1 MSFPRYPSYKDSEV
15 VWLGEIPSHWDV
27 KPMKWVT
34 ERNDG
39 GVWGND
45 PTGEGDTVVL
55 RSTEQTVDGR
65 WQLDEPALR
74 SLTET
79 EKAGSL
85 LAIGDLLVTKSSG
98 SALHIGKTTLVT
110 PEVAALGCCY
120 SNFMQRIRLKSDF
133 DSRLAWYLMN
143 NEIARAQFDL
153 LSNSTTG
160 LANLNGTM
168 LGELVAP
175 IPTPDEQAAIVKF
188 LDRETA
194 KIDALVAEQEQ
205 LITLLKEKR
214 QAVISHAVTKGLD
227 PSVPMK
233 DSGVE
238 WLGEVPAHWQVN
250 RLQRVVAPG
259 TSVTYGIVQAGP
271 DVEDGIPYIRTSDMS
286 GDALPLAGYPKTSPV
301 IDASYARSKV
311 SAGDLVIAIRAT
323 VGKCLPVPQELEG
336 ANLTQGTARIAPGSD
351 TDPGY
356 LLALINASST
366 QTYFDLMAKGATF
379 REITLEVLRKTP
391 VLVPPLY
398 EQRKIAAWA
407 KRQSDQFLAL
417 IHEAEQAQG
426 LLKERRSALISAAV
440 TGQIDVRGLF
450 SAKEAA

>member
-1 MSFPRYPSYKDSEV
+1 MSFPRYPAYKDSGV
-15 VWLGEIPSHWDV
+15 VWLGEIPLHWDV
-27 KPMKWVT
+27 KPMKWVI
-34 ERNDG
+34 ERSDG

-45 PTGEGDTVVL
+45 PTGEDDTVVL

-74 SLTET
+74 SLSET

-85 LAIGDLLVTKSSG
+85 LATGDLLVTKSSG

-110 PEVAALGCCY
+110 PEVAALVCCY
-120 SNFMQRIRLKSDF
+120 SNFMQRLRLKSGF

-143 NEIARAQFDL
+143 NEIARTQFDL

-160 LANLNGTM
+160 LANLNGTI
-168 LGELVAP
+168 LGELVTP
-175 IPTPDEQAAIVKF
+175 IPSVDEQAAIVEF

-238 WLGEVPAHWQVN
+238 WLGEVPAHWEVTHLKRRCSLITDGAHISPETEGGVHLFVSTKDISDDGIDFDGALRTSPASYEYMVKTGCQPTSGDVLFSKDGTIGRTVVVN
-250 RLQRVVAPG
+250 GATEFVVA
-259 TSVTYGIVQAGP
+259 SSLIVIRPIPDQLNSDFLNALCQSWVVSQQVDGFVKGAG
-271 DVEDGIPYIRTSDMS
+271 
-286 GDALPLAGYPKTSPV
+286 LPRLSIQNLLKV
-301 IDASYARSKV
+301 IGVFPPIDEQVQIASYLSDLDLRS
-311 SAGDLVIAIRAT
+311 RT
-323 VGKCLPVPQELEG
+323 
-336 ANLTQGTARIAPGSD
+336 
-351 TDPGY
+351 
-356 LLALINASST
+356 LAL
-366 QTYFDLMAKGATF
+366 
-379 REITLEVLRKTP
+379 
-391 VLVPPLY
+391 
-398 EQRKIAAWA
+398 
-407 KRQSDQFLAL
+407 
-417 IHEAEQAQG
+417 EAERTVT

-440 TGQIDVRGLF
+440 TGQIDVRGL
-450 SAKEAA
+450 A

>member
-1 MSFPRYPSYKDSEV
+1 MSFPRYPAYKDSGV
-15 VWLGEIPSHWDV
+15 VWLGEIPLHWDV
-27 KPMKWVT
+27 KPMKWVI
-34 ERNDG
+34 ERSDG

-45 PTGEGDTVVL
+45 PTGEDDTVVL

-74 SLTET
+74 SLSET

-85 LAIGDLLVTKSSG
+85 LATGDLLVTKSSG

-110 PEVAALGCCY
+110 PEVAALVCCY
-120 SNFMQRIRLKSDF
+120 SNFMQRLRLKSGF

-143 NEIARAQFDL
+143 NEIARTQFDL

-160 LANLNGTM
+160 LANLNGTI
-168 LGELVAP
+168 LGELVTP
-175 IPTPDEQAAIVKF
+175 IPSVDEQAAIVEF

-238 WLGEVPAHWQVN
+238 WLGEVPAHWGFN
-250 RLQRVVAPG
+250 RLARLCSQINDINHEMPIGVAEGVPFLSAKDLQDDG
-259 TSVTYGIVQAGP
+259 TLNFTEDVKQISEEDFLRLSKKILPRRGDIIYSRIGACLGKARTVETDARFLISYSCCVIRLKP
-271 DVEDGIPYIRTSDMS
+271 DLADLRFMQHLLDGELMLTE
-286 GDALPLAGYPKTSPV
+286 
-301 IDASYARSKV
+301 ARM
-311 SAGDLVIAIRAT
+311 R
-323 VGKCLPVPQELEG
+323 
-336 ANLTQGTARIAPGSD
+336 TQGIGVPDLGLGEIGRFPIPLPPLHEQVEIANHLD
-351 TDPGY
+351 TK
-356 LLALINASST
+356 LHT
-366 QTYFDLMAKGATF
+366 FDELSLMA
-379 REITLEVLRKTP
+379 V
-391 VLVPPLY
+391 
-398 EQRKIAAWA
+398 AAVA
-407 KRQSDQFLAL
+407 
-417 IHEAEQAQG
+417 

-440 TGQIDVRGLF
+440 TGQIDVRHL
-450 SAKEAA
+450 A